1 MSLITEERLIP
12 LFKIGDYMN
21 YIDYLLKFSIVLFI
35 VSVLGYLL
43 SLLKE
48 KYDLFNNRISF
59 KSKNITQNLL
69 DELDLKIFKLGNI
82 NLSIG
87 DQIKIHL
94 KNSRAIKGT
103 VLGAK
108 KEDNTLC
115 ILTLEDKIVELN
127 VSKIK
132 RLRILSRYGRL
143 F

>member
-1 MSLITEERLIP
+1 MI
-12 LFKIGDYMN
+12 
-21 YIDYLLKFSIVLFI
+21 YIDYLLKILIILFI
-35 VSVLGYLL
+35 VSIFGYLI

-48 KYDLFNNRISF
+48 KYDLFNNRITF
-59 KSKNITQNLL
+59 KSEKITQKFL

-94 KNSRAIKGT
+94 KNNNSIKGT

-108 KEDNTLC
+108 KKDNILC
-115 ILTLEDKIVELN
+115 ILTLEDKIIELN
-127 VSKIK
+127 VSRIK
-132 RLRILSRYGRL
+132 RLRIISRYGRI

>member
-1 MSLITEERLIP
+1 LIP

>member
-1 MSLITEERLIP
+1 MI
-12 LFKIGDYMN
+12 
-21 YIDYLLKFSIVLFI
+21 YIDYLLKLSIVLLI
-35 VSVLGYLL
+35 VSIFGYLL

-59 KSKNITQNLL
+59 KSKKITQNLL
-69 DELDLKIFKLGNI
+69 DEIDLKIFKLGNI
-82 NLSIG
+82 HLSIG
-87 DQIKIHL
+87 DQIKIYL

-108 KEDNTLC
+108 KQDNTLC
-115 ILTLEDKIVELN
+115 ILTLEDKVVELN

-132 RLRILSRYGRL
+132 RLRILSKYGRL

>member
-1 MSLITEERLIP
+1 MRELLIP
-12 LFKIGDYMN
+12 LFKIGDYMI
-21 YIDYLLKFSIVLFI
+21 YIDYLLKFSIVLLI
-35 VSVLGYLL
+35 VSIFGYLL

-48 KYDLFNNRISF
+48 KYDLFNNRVSF
-59 KSKNITQNLL
+59 KSKKITQTLL

-87 DQIKIHL
+87 DQIKIYL
-94 KNSRAIKGT
+94 KNSRSIKGT

-108 KEDNTLC
+108 REDNTLC

-132 RLRILSRYGRL
+132 RLRILSRYGKL

>member
-1 MSLITEERLIP
+1 
-12 LFKIGDYMN
+12 MN
-21 YIDYLLKFSIVLFI
+21 YIDHVLKISTVLFLVAI
-35 VSVLGYLL
+35 FGYLM

-48 KYDLFNNRISF
+48 KYDVVNNRITF
-59 KSKNITQNLL
+59 KSKKITQTFL

-87 DQIKIHL
+87 DQIKIYL
-94 KNSRAIKGT
+94 NNNNSVKGT

-108 KEDNTLC
+108 RKDNTLC
-115 ILTLEDKIVELN
+115 ILTLEDKIMELK

-132 RLRILSRYGRL
+132 RLRIISRYGRI